1 MRKLHF
7 LLLAPALALF
17 NHSAIGAVT
26 LSPSIVELQ
35 TSQGTITI
43 QLDYAKAPITSKNFI
58 YYVQNKDKDGN
69 FFYKNTLIHRVV
81 KGFVMQGGGFDK
93 KTGLEKFLKEPIKSI
108 KNESTNGLSNVRG
121 TIAMARTSDPD
132 SATSQF
138 FINLANNKNLDY
150 GANKNNIAG
159 YAVFGKVIKGMDIVN
174 TIGKLANI
182 SDVAYNSLS
191 EVVSLDN
198 VYTSTFLN
206 DRVAA
211 TRITVTGK
219 GRVTS
224 IPAGIKCPKKCGL
237 SQPVGA
243 ALKLTA
249 TPSKGYSF
257 VGWRGDCQGV
267 SAVLTIDTKKGNH
280 NCSALFRG
288 LGATTQ

>member
-17 NHSAIGAVT
+17 NHSASGAAA
-26 LSPSIVELQ
+26 PHSIVELQ
-35 TSQGTITI
+35 TSQGTITV

-58 YYVQNKDKDGN
+58 AYAQKDKDGN
-69 FFYKNTLIHRVV
+69 IFYKDTLIHRVV

-93 KTGLEKFLKEPIKSI
+93 KTSQQKPTRSTII
-108 KNESTNGLSNVRG
+108 NEANNGLSNLRG
-121 TIAMARTSDPD
+121 TIAMARTSDPN

-198 VYTSTFLN
+198 VYTSTFIN
-206 DRVAA
+206 DKVAV
-211 TRITVTGK
+211 TRITVTGS

-288 LGATTQ
+288 FGATTQ